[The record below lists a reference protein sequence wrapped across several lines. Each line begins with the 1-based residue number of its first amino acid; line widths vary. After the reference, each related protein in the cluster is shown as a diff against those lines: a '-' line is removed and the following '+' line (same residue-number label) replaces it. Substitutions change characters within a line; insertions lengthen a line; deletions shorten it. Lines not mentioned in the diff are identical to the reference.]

1 MSDSSEP
8 VDAVET
14 LRTLLAT
21 AKGLVERV
29 ADDPARARW
38 LRIYDRIPVDDR
50 ALLIEVLERE
60 VGLRT
65 ATQEEGEVVMGYG
78 LRPNPNARLYL
89 RVVEK
94 TPDTLPFF
102 DRDQMV
108 HATLRGVQIM
118 RLLVSPD
125 FFEAWRAATREAYGQ
140 LDAEER
146 AVVRRV
152 VDAVLDALEPGA
164 QSTSRG

>member
-1 MSDSSEP
+1 MSDSSAP

-14 LRTLLAT
+14 WRTLLAT
-21 AKGLVERV
+21 AKDLVERV
-29 ADDPARARW
+29 ADDPARALAAD
-38 LRIYDRIPVDDR
+38 LRPDPGRRSPRPGGDPR
-50 ALLIEVLERE
+50 AE

-65 ATQEEGEVVMGYG
+65 ATQDEGEVVMGYG
-78 LRPNPNARLYL
+78 LRPNPNARLDF

-94 TPDTLPFF
+94 TPDAVPFF

-118 RLLVSPD
+118 RLLVTPA
-125 FFEAWRAATREAYGQ
+125 FFAEWRAATRQAYEQ

-152 VDAVLDALEPGA
+152 VEEVLAALAAADSGS
-164 QSTSRG
+164 QSTG